1 MVRLI
6 VEEVPPL
13 YLCCDTLLTAQ
24 DIASASRFQN
34 ERRRNEH
41 LAWRRIVRRE
51 LGREVG
57 IDYDEVGAPRV
68 DISNIYISIAH
79 CAERVA
85 VAIAEGRR
93 VGVDIESRERNFL
106 AAARRYMSA
115 EERALSTEE
124 DWAAMVWCTK
134 EACYKYHGKRGI
146 DLRDDIR
153 IESYDPA
160 TRRIGVRVED
170 SSWVEVEISLHD
182 DKYIVA
188 RTTTK

>member
-41 LAWRRIVRRE
+41 LAWRRIVRHE
-51 LGREVG
+51 LGREVV
-57 IDYDEVGAPRV
+57 IDYDDTGAPCV
-68 DISNIYISIAH
+68 DTPNIYISIAH
-79 CAERVA
+79 CPERVA
-85 VAIAEGRR
+85 VAIAEERI
-93 VGVDIESRERNFL
+93 GVDIESRERNFL
-106 AAARRYMSA
+106 AAASRFMSK
-115 EERALSTEE
+115 EERALCHDE

-146 DLRDDIR
+146 DLLDDIR
-153 IESYDPA
+153 IEYYNPT
-160 TRRIGVRVED
+160 TRRIGVRFED
-170 SSWVEVEISLHD
+170 SSSVEVEISLHD
-182 DKYIVA
+182 KKYIVA
-188 RTTTK
+188 HTITE

>member
-51 LGREVG
+51 LGREVV
-57 IDYDEVGAPRV
+57 IDYNDTGAPCV
-68 DISNIYISIAH
+68 DTPNIYISIAH
-79 CAERVA
+79 CPERVA
-85 VAIAEGRR
+85 VAIAEERI
-93 VGVDIESRERNFL
+93 GVDIESRERNFL
-106 AAARRYMSA
+106 AAASRFMSK
-115 EERALSTEE
+115 EERAICHDE
-124 DWAAMVWCTK
+124 DWAAMVWGTK

-146 DLRDDIR
+146 DLLDDIR
-153 IESYDPA
+153 IEYYNPT
-160 TRRIGVRVED
+160 TRRIGVRFED
-170 SSWVEVEISLHD
+170 SSSVEVEISLHD
-182 DKYIVA
+182 EKYIVA
-188 RTTTK
+188 HTITE

>member
-6 VEEVPPL
+6 VEEAPPL

-51 LGREVG
+51 LGREVV
-57 IDYDEVGAPRV
+57 IDYDDTGAPCV
-68 DISNIYISIAH
+68 DTPNIYISIAH
-79 CAERVA
+79 CPERVA
-85 VAIAEGRR
+85 VAIAEERI
-93 VGVDIESRERNFL
+93 GVDIESRERNFL
-106 AAARRYMSA
+106 VAASRFMSK
-115 EERALSTEE
+115 EERALCHDE

-146 DLRDDIR
+146 DLLDDIR
-153 IESYDPA
+153 IEYYNPT
-160 TRRIGVRVED
+160 TRRIGVRFED
-170 SSWVEVEISLHD
+170 SSSVEVEISLHD
-182 DKYIVA
+182 EKYIVA
-188 RTTTK
+188 HTITE

>member
-51 LGREVG
+51 LGREVV
-57 IDYDEVGAPRV
+57 IDYDDTGAPCV
-68 DISNIYISIAH
+68 DTPNIYISIAH
-79 CAERVA
+79 CPERVA
-85 VAIAEGRR
+85 VAIAEERI
-93 VGVDIESRERNFL
+93 GVDIESRERNFL
-106 AAARRYMSA
+106 AAASRFMSK
-115 EERALSTEE
+115 EERALCHDE

-146 DLRDDIR
+146 DLLDDIR
-153 IESYDPA
+153 IEYYNPT
-160 TRRIGVRVED
+160 TRRIGVRFED
-170 SSWVEVEISLHD
+170 SSSVEVEISLHD
-182 DKYIVA
+182 KKYIVA
-188 RTTTK
+188 HTITE

>member
-51 LGREVG
+51 LGREVV
-57 IDYDEVGAPRV
+57 IDYDDTGAPCV
-68 DISNIYISIAH
+68 DTPNIYISIAH
-79 CAERVA
+79 CPERVA
-85 VAIAEGRR
+85 VAIAEERI
-93 VGVDIESRERNFL
+93 GVDIESRERNFL
-106 AAARRYMSA
+106 AAASRFMSK
-115 EERALSTEE
+115 EERALCHDE

-146 DLRDDIR
+146 DLLDDIK
-153 IESYDPA
+153 IEYYNPT
-160 TRRIGVRVED
+160 TRRIGVRFED
-170 SSWVEVEISLHD
+170 SSSVEVEISLHD
-182 DKYIVA
+182 KKYIVA
-188 RTTTK
+188 HTITE

>member
-51 LGREVG
+51 LGREVV
-57 IDYDEVGAPRV
+57 IDYNDTGAPYV
-68 DISNIYISIAH
+68 DTPNIYISIAH
-79 CAERVA
+79 CPERVA
-85 VAIAEGRR
+85 VAIAEERI
-93 VGVDIESRERNFL
+93 GVDIESRERNFL
-106 AAARRYMSA
+106 AAASRFMSK
-115 EERALSTEE
+115 EERAICHDE

-146 DLRDDIR
+146 DLLDDIR
-153 IESYDPA
+153 IEYYNPT
-160 TRRIGVRVED
+160 TRRIGVRFED
-170 SSWVEVEISLHD
+170 SSSVEVELSLHD
-182 DKYIVA
+182 EKYIVA
-188 RTTTK
+188 HTITE

>member
-51 LGREVG
+51 LGREVV
-57 IDYDEVGAPRV
+57 IDYNDTGAPCV
-68 DISNIYISIAH
+68 DTPNIYISIAH
-79 CAERVA
+79 CPERVA
-85 VAIAEGRR
+85 VAIAEERI
-93 VGVDIESRERNFL
+93 GVDIESRERNFL
-106 AAARRYMSA
+106 AAASRFMSK
-115 EERALSTEE
+115 EERALCHDD

-146 DLRDDIR
+146 DLLDDIR
-153 IESYDPA
+153 IEYYNPT
-160 TRRIGVRVED
+160 TRRIGVRFED
-170 SSWVEVEISLHD
+170 SSSVEVEISLHD
-182 DKYIVA
+182 EKYIVA
-188 RTTTK
+188 HTITE

>member
-51 LGREVG
+51 LGREVV
-57 IDYDEVGAPRV
+57 IDYDDTGAPCV
-68 DISNIYISIAH
+68 DTPNIYISIAH
-79 CAERVA
+79 CPERVA
-85 VAIAEGRR
+85 VAIAEERI
-93 VGVDIESRERNFL
+93 GVDIESRERNFL
-106 AAARRYMSA
+106 AAASRFMSE
-115 EERALSTEE
+115 EERALCHDE

-146 DLRDDIR
+146 DLLDDIR
-153 IESYDPA
+153 IEYYNPT
-160 TRRIGVRVED
+160 TRRIGVRFED
-170 SSWVEVEISLHD
+170 SSSVEVEISLHD
-182 DKYIVA
+182 EKYIVA
-188 RTTTK
+188 HTITE

>member
-51 LGREVG
+51 LGREVV
-57 IDYDEVGAPRV
+57 IDYDDTGAPCV
-68 DISNIYISIAH
+68 DTPNIYISIAH
-79 CAERVA
+79 CPERVA
-85 VAIAEGRR
+85 VAIAEERI
-93 VGVDIESRERNFL
+93 GVDIESRERNFL
-106 AAARRYMSA
+106 AAASRFMSK
-115 EERALSTEE
+115 EERALCHDE

-146 DLRDDIR
+146 DLLNDIR
-153 IESYDPA
+153 IEYYNPT
-160 TRRIGVRVED
+160 TRRIGVRFED
-170 SSWVEVEISLHD
+170 SSSVEVEISLHD
-182 DKYIVA
+182 KKYIVA
-188 RTTTK
+188 HTITE

>member
-51 LGREVG
+51 LGREVV
-57 IDYDEVGAPRV
+57 IDYNDTGAPCV
-68 DISNIYISIAH
+68 DTPNIYISIAH
-79 CAERVA
+79 CPERVA
-85 VAIAEGRR
+85 VAIAEERI
-93 VGVDIESRERNFL
+93 GVDIESRERNFL
-106 AAARRYMSA
+106 AAASRFMSK
-115 EERALSTEE
+115 EERVLCHDE

-146 DLRDDIR
+146 DLLDDIR
-153 IESYDPA
+153 IEYYNPT
-160 TRRIGVRVED
+160 TRRIGVRFED
-170 SSWVEVEISLHD
+170 SSSVEVEISLHD
-182 DKYIVA
+182 EKYIVA
-188 RTTTK
+188 HTITE

>member
-51 LGREVG
+51 LGREVV
-57 IDYDEVGAPRV
+57 IDYDDTGAPCV
-68 DISNIYISIAH
+68 DTPNIYISIAH
-79 CAERVA
+79 CPERVA
-85 VAIAEGRR
+85 VAIAEERI
-93 VGVDIESRERNFL
+93 GVDIESRERNFL
-106 AAARRYMSA
+106 AAASRFMSK
-115 EERALSTEE
+115 EERALCHDE

-146 DLRDDIR
+146 DLLDDIR
-153 IESYDPA
+153 IEYYNPT
-160 TRRIGVRVED
+160 TRRIGVRFED
-170 SSWVEVEISLHD
+170 SSSVEVEISLHD
-182 DKYIVA
+182 EKYIVA
-188 RTTTK
+188 HTITE

>member
-51 LGREVG
+51 LGHEVV
-57 IDYDEVGAPRV
+57 IDYDDTGAPCV
-68 DISNIYISIAH
+68 DTPNIYISIAH
-79 CAERVA
+79 CPERVA
-85 VAIAEGRR
+85 VAIAEERI
-93 VGVDIESRERNFL
+93 GVDIESRERNFL
-106 AAARRYMSA
+106 AAASRFMSK
-115 EERALSTEE
+115 EERALCHDE

-134 EACYKYHGKRGI
+134 EACYKYHGKRGT
-146 DLRDDIR
+146 DLLDDIR
-153 IESYDPA
+153 IVYYNPT
-160 TRRIGVRVED
+160 TRRIGVRFED
-170 SSWVEVEISLHD
+170 SSSVEVEISLHD
-182 DKYIVA
+182 KKYIVA
-188 RTTTK
+188 HTITE

>member
-51 LGREVG
+51 LGREVV
-57 IDYDEVGAPRV
+57 IDYNDTGAPCV
-68 DISNIYISIAH
+68 DTPNIYISIAH
-79 CAERVA
+79 CPERVA
-85 VAIAEGRR
+85 VAIAEERI
-93 VGVDIESRERNFL
+93 GVDIESRERNFL
-106 AAARRYMSA
+106 AAASRFMSK
-115 EERALSTEE
+115 EERALCHDE

-146 DLRDDIR
+146 DLLDDIR
-153 IESYDPA
+153 IEYYNPT
-160 TRRIGVRVED
+160 TRRIGVRFED
-170 SSWVEVEISLHD
+170 SSSVEVEISLHD
-182 DKYIVA
+182 KKYIVA
-188 RTTTK
+188 HTITE